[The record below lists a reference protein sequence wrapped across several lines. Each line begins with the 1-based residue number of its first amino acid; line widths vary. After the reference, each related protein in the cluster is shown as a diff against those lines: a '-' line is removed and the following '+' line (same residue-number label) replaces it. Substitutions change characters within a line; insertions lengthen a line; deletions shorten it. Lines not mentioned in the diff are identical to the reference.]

1 MRKKMPARPYYGEL
15 EVGETFPSQKKKT
28 AKKPVKKTAIKKVS
42 SGKPKGIGKKVVGE
56 IKSAQQKKRE
66 AQSKLLESM
75 D

>member
-15 EVGETFPSQKKKT
+15 EVGETYPAQKKKT

-42 SGKPKGIGKKVVGE
+42 NGKSTGAKTMRTT
-56 IKSAQQKKRE
+56 KSAIQKKRE